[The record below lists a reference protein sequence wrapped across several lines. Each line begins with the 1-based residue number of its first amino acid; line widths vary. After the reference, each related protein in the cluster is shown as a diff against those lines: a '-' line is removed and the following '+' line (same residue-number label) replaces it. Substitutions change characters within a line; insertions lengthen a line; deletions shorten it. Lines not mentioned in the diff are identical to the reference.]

1 MKRGLALG
9 QRGHHENDGDIAPN
23 MANSWETIQYA
34 FVESNATMGA
44 PIQNIPLL
52 WGQSKGMAVLR
63 AALGLSTQGK
73 AGFLQRSSSTLALMV
88 QSLVG

>member
-9 QRGHHENDGDIAPN
+9 QRGHRENDGDIDPN
-23 MANSWETIQYA
+23 MANGWETIQYT
-34 FVESNATMGA
+34 FVASNATMGA

-63 AALGLSTQGK
+63 AALGPSTQDI
-73 AGFLQRSSSTLALMV
+73 ARVVQRSSSALASMV

>member
-9 QRGHHENDGDIAPN
+9 QRGHRENDGDIVPN
-23 MANSWETIQYA
+23 MANGWETIRYT
-34 FVESNATMGA
+34 FVASNATMGA

-63 AALGLSTQGK
+63 AALGPSTQDI
-73 AGFLQRSSSTLALMV
+73 ARVVQRSSSALASMV